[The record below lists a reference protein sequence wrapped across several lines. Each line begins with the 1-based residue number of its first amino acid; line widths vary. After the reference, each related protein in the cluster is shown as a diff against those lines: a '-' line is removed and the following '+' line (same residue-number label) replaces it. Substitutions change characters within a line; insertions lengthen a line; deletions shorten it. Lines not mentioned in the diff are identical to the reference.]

1 MFIFTQSQSARV
13 NTQAHRQWSLAI
25 QQETRQVLMAKRP
38 ISLPKDLA
46 KTEIYFKNL
55 RGEVAVM
62 TLYDYMSNVLC
73 LSVMAVYA
81 NIIRLICCWL
91 MVGCCVSFLIYK
103 GMITPKASCLCK
115 AYSR

>member
-1 MFIFTQSQSARV
+1 MFTFTQSQSARV

-73 LSVMAVYA
+73 LSVMPYG
-81 NIIRLICCWL
+81 RLRQYNSVDLLLADGWVL
-91 MVGCCVSFLIYK
+91 
-103 GMITPKASCLCK
+103 
-115 AYSR
+115 R